1 MFGCLDRTWPASGVQ
16 PAGCLVAWTGDSARP
31 RRCKKARRAR
41 LRGNGRFE
49 LRRAAWL
56 VACSEAAPTRAR
68 TASARTTSRRWG
80 HRSLPQALLP
90 SSFLPTE
97 RQARVWSASPASS
110 ALSVARHEGRLPL
123 SPGVSAGSL
132 SRHQLISLYRGCS
145 SPSVAGSSSPSVA
158 TSSSPSTAA
167 AHLPLPAAARLP
179 LSWLLVF
186 LTPSHLRLSPSRSK
200 VSARMVFLFPFPPSI
215 SCPLFL

>member
-1 MFGCLDRTWPASGVQ
+1 MDCTWPAFGVQ
-16 PAGCLVAWTGDSARP
+16 PTACLVGWMGVSARP
-31 RRCKKARRAR
+31 RRCKKVRRAR

-56 VACSEAAPTRAR
+56 VACNHEAAPTHAR

-110 ALSVARHEGRLPL
+110 ALSVARHEGRLPPSL
-123 SPGVSAGSL
+123 GVSAGSL

-145 SPSVAGSSSPSVA
+145 SPSVATSSSPSVA
-158 TSSSPSTAA
+158 TSPSPSTAA

-200 VSARMVFLFPFPPSI
+200 VSFIVTT
-215 SCPLFL
+215 